1 MVTGAAASRRNA
13 QSPPSPDRPNFL
25 WRFLRGLTRFALPL
39 WFRLRARGIEKIPSH
54 GPALLVINHQSFL
67 DSMLVGTPLARPISF
82 LARDSLFRVPV
93 VGWILK
99 NTYVMPVNR
108 QAASSS
114 SLRLATERLKQGFLV
129 GIFPEGTRSSDGQ
142 IGPLKPGFI
151 ALIRRVDAPV
161 IPVGIAGERRGF
173 SAWRVVSPPQAVP
186 SRLRRPSS
194 GRPRCQTVREGKRRG
209 PPSRSRATHV
219 RLPAGGASLARAMIG
234 FSGRQFFRS
243 STDRSWTNR
252 PARA

>member
-161 IPVGIAGERRGF
+161 IPVGIAGSGAAFPRGAWFPRPRPCRVVFGDPLPADLVAKLCVKGSEEALLQEVERRMCACQQEAQ
-173 SAWRVVSPPQAVP
+173 AW
-186 SRLRRPSS
+186 
-194 GRPRCQTVREGKRRG
+194 
-209 PPSRSRATHV
+209 
-219 RLPAGGASLARAMIG
+219 LAR
-234 FSGRQFFRS
+234 
-243 STDRSWTNR
+243 
-252 PARA
+252 